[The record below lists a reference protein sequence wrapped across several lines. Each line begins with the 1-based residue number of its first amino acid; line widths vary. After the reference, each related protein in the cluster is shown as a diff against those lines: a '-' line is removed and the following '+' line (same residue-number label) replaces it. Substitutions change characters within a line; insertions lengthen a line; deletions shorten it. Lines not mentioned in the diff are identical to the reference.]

1 MGQSLPQVSPP
12 TDAFERRARGE
23 DEEKA
28 TEAEDEDEDAVESVV
43 SQRNGEYSATSNC
56 CLRPR
61 SPSHRSTSCSNCHIP
76 SQSSSSANHPCANL
90 RLISLVVSPW
100 TTPSTGGSS
109 CGSSSCSPLSALNRF
124 VMVRVFSAGLAS
136 FFWHRLP

>member
-43 SQRNGEYSATSNC
+43 SQRNGKYSATSNC

-100 TTPSTGGSS
+100 ATPSTGRLNGTTPD
-109 CGSSSCSPLSALNRF
+109 GLPLPLPLPRPMPVESNENC
-124 VMVRVFSAGLAS
+124 AS
-136 FFWHRLP
+136 RCVWLGG